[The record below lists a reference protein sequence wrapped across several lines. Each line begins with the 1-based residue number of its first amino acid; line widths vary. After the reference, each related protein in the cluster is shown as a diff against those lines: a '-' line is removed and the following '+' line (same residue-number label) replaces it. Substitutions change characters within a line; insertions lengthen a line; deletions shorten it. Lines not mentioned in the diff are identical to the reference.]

1 MDYSSGKTNQEKWM
15 CTFYTTILFFVIV
28 NPMTYKLVN
37 KLLRRFVT
45 IADRAGCP
53 TFSGMLV
60 HGVVFA
66 LLFRLMMDMGN
77 LIEGNRGGRLA
88 DPRYNDEVEVEKL
101 KNNKSKFKKLKNKGT
116 NFKKRPWG
124 KMQQAAGQAHLP
136 SHVPRPKGM

>member
-1 MDYSSGKTNQEKWM
+1 
-15 CTFYTTILFFVIV
+15 
-28 NPMTYKLVN
+28 MTYKLVN

-88 DPRYNDEVEVEKL
+88 DPRYNDKVEVEKL
-101 KNNKSKFKKLKNKGT
+101 KNNKLTALMILLG
-116 NFKKRPWG
+116 
-124 KMQQAAGQAHLP
+124 HLFVIGLVFYGN
-136 SHVPRPKGM
+136 SIS